1 MVTNNEDEAKK
12 IFLFKKNIF
21 ATSFPDVDEAL
32 IQPDGLIASGG
43 DLSITRLLDAYSH
56 GIFPWFN
63 KGQPIMWWS
72 PDPRCILEPSELKVS
87 RSLAKVL
94 KKDQF
99 NVTFNTAFIDVVNGC
114 ASARNGNSDTWITHE
129 IKLAYLDLF
138 KMGYAH
144 SVECWHGEDLVGGLY
159 GIAMGKVFF
168 GESMFSRVSNSSKIA
183 LVILARNLQSMN
195 FKMIDCQVYSRHL
208 QMLGAKTIQRS
219 LFSKVLEYYCSYE
232 KSKIRVT

>member
-1 MVTNNEDEAKK
+1 MTSNEEEAKK
-12 IFLFKKNIF
+12 LFLFKKNIF
-21 ATSFPDVDEAL
+21 ATNFPDIDEAL

-94 KKDQF
+94 RKDQF

-138 KMGYAH
+138 KRGYAH

-183 LVILARNLQSMN
+183 LVILARNLQNMN
-195 FKMIDCQVYSRHL
+195 FKIIDCQVYSRHL